1 MHSPA
6 ERQVWLSVRII
17 AQMNKGMS
25 RRLSRKRK
33 QQTHQ
38 TRQTLRQ
45 IGGATGWTGQPFPDV
60 TALEPLLAGLN
71 ITTTDAFQRWIQAIE
86 NQDALFESALN
97 SIRGKYELTS
107 TSTEMTPA
115 LMIQKIKDKKAQIQT
130 SGADHQLLQSVEKL
144 MLLTVPTLTQE
155 TRSAT
160 TTIAEAGKPGSEK
173 LVSREDVLSLLLF
186 PQRASNLFIV
196 AIADAIDRYAKGNIE
211 NVTVEELQKFQAEKF
226 YSTYMAN
233 GLYLTGKQANSSFWL
248 GGYGISDAQM
258 QRFWLDFVKE
268 MELFPGDQFTTENLF
283 AGISGTCS
291 ASPKCRAN
299 CIRPVDRE
307 NMYKDRPDIA
317 RKAYSWGKLAAR
329 IGWWWRS
336 SMESTGQQP
345 QPLQPPE
352 PTSLW
357 ELFQCPNTTVQL
369 AVPTDTNNLPTYA
382 DNKDKLIYGTPLF
395 KILNSM
401 SVAQIHFILQLVSR
415 LNKLFQQT
423 TALGENQ

>member
-45 IGGATGWTGQPFPDV
+45 IGGATRGQPFPVV
-60 TALEPLLAGLN
+60 TALVERLLAGLN

-97 SIRGKYELTS
+97 SIREKYELNS

-115 LMIQKIKDKKAQIQT
+115 LIIQKIKDKKTQIQT
-130 SGADHQLLQSVEKL
+130 SGEDRQLLQSVENL
-144 MLLTVPTLTQE
+144 ILLTVPTPTQE

-160 TTIAEAGKPGSEK
+160 TDAGTAGSEK
-173 LVSREDVLSLLLF
+173 RVSREDVLSLLLF

-196 AIADAIDRYAKGNIE
+196 AIADAIDSYAKGNIE
-211 NVTVEELQKFQAEKF
+211 KVTDEKLQNFQAEKF

-233 GLYLTGKQANSSFWL
+233 ALYLTGKQANSSFWL
-248 GGYGISDAQM
+248 GGFGIPDAQM

-268 MELFPGDQFTTENLF
+268 MELFPGDRFTTENLF

-291 ASPKCRAN
+291 AKCSAN

-307 NMYKDRPDIA
+307 NMYKDRLDIG
-317 RKAYSWGKLAAR
+317 RNAYSWGKLAAR

-336 SMESTGQQP
+336 SMESTE
-345 QPLQPPE
+345 QPLQPPA

-415 LNKLFQQT
+415 LNKLFHQT
-423 TALGENQ
+423 TALGEN

>member
-1 MHSPA
+1 
-6 ERQVWLSVRII
+6 
-17 AQMNKGMS
+17 MS

-45 IGGATGWTGQPFPDV
+45 IGGAPRGQPFPVV
-60 TALEPLLAGLN
+60 TAALEPLLAGLN
-71 ITTTDAFQRWIQAIE
+71 IRTTDAFQRWILAIE

-97 SIRGKYELTS
+97 SIRQKYELTS

-130 SGADHQLLQSVEKL
+130 NEEDRQLLQSVEKL
-144 MLLTVPTLTQE
+144 VLLKVPTPTLE
-155 TRSAT
+155 TRRAT
-160 TTIAEAGKPGSEK
+160 TEAGTAGSEK
-173 LVSREDVLSLLLF
+173 RVSRENVLSLLLF

-196 AIADAIDRYAKGNIE
+196 AIADAIDSYAKGNIG
-211 NVTVEELQKFQAEKF
+211 NVTDAELKKFQAEKF

-233 GLYLTGKQANSSFWL
+233 ALYLTGKQANSSFWL
-248 GGYGISDAQM
+248 GGYGIPDAKM
-258 QRFWLDFVKE
+258 QRFWLDFVEE
-268 MELFPGDQFTTENLF
+268 MELFPEDQFTTETMF
-283 AGISGTCS
+283 AGISTTCN
-291 ASPKCRAN
+291 PTCTEN
-299 CIRPVDRE
+299 CIRPVDRD
-307 NMYKDRPDIA
+307 NMYKDRLDIG

-336 SMESTGQQP
+336 SMERTR
-345 QPLQPPE
+345 QPPD

-357 ELFQCPNTTVQL
+357 ELFQCPNIPVL
-369 AVPTDTNNLPTYA
+369 DDIYNLPTYA

-401 SVAQIHFILQLVSR
+401 NVAQIHFILQLVSR
-415 LNKLFQQT
+415 LNKLSQQT